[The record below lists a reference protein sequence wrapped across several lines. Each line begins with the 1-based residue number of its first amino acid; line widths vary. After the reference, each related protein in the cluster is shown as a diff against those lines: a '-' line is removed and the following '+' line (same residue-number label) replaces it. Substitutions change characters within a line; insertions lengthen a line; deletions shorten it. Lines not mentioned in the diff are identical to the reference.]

1 MLGLEKWRRELA
13 AGECRQS
20 RWGKVQVSQAEGTR
34 HTEAGGGK
42 VGEVERCSGHEG
54 IWKLCFQRDLTQL
67 GLNSSAS
74 FLSIFVGSHF
84 QDAERELHTSTVL
97 SAM

>member
-1 MLGLEKWRRELA
+1 MLRLEKWRRELA

-54 IWKLCFQRDLTQL
+54 IWKLCFQRGLTQL